1 MKLQAFFIILLSLIA
16 PRLEATAQAIVRGRV
31 ADAQTSEPLPGAT
44 IRVQNG
50 KRGAVTDVHG
60 EYTLRLPAGSYELVV
75 TYIGYQ
81 KKTISLSVEAGS
93 TRTLNLGM
101 NPSDYEVDE
110 VVVLGRIQ
118 GQQKALNQQKNSGQ
132 IVSVVAADQIGRF
145 PDPNTAEA
153 VQRIPGVTLQRD
165 QGEGRFVIVRGL
177 APQFTTTNIN
187 GVQVPSPEADVR
199 FVALD
204 AIPANQLASIE
215 VYKTLTPDLD
225 GDNVGGYVNLVTR
238 KATSSD
244 WRLQGSVNGGYNN
257 LMRTP
262 QAQGQLMLGKRF
274 GEQENLGVLVNGSY
288 NFSDIG
294 SDNWERDGAE
304 LELRD
309 YALRRARLGLSSTID
324 YRFDERNGIYARGM
338 YNSFTDREFRRTYL
352 FVPDE
357 DDSPFEDPEIE
368 RATKDRL
375 EIQDI
380 ATVAFGG
387 IHNFSRISF
396 DYEVSY
402 SRSLQDTPFDNEILF
417 KAEPDALS
425 TDFTTDPNFGQFST
439 DEEFDYLDNSNYE
452 YDEAETGNTFTQDE
466 SWMGKLN
473 ISLPYSI
480 GDYKGEVKF
489 GGKYR
494 SRTKFLE
501 VTQNAFS
508 WEGGDDLTLDQFEGG
523 LLDEDFLDGQYELA
537 ANVDPDRFFEFFN
550 ANRGGFELSVEDK
563 LADEAVESFTTRED
577 VYAGYLMTDLQLGKL
592 QVITGVRYE
601 FTDVNYTFNTLF
613 FDVEGDLSDI
623 QPDSGATTYGFVL
636 PSLNLRYA
644 LTPNTNLR
652 AAVSTSYARPN
663 FGAVVPSQE
672 VEIGD
677 GEGTVGNPELT
688 PVSSLNLDLLGEHY
702 FSNVGI
708 ISGGVF
714 YKQLQNFIYTR
725 RFRANS
731 FNGVDFGR
739 ELELFQFQ
747 NGESATLL
755 GAEVNYQQN
764 LSFLPGVLS
773 GLALYFNY
781 TFTTST
787 ADIENREGEGMETIN
802 LPGQAP
808 HVLNASLAYQYKGF
822 NARISYNYHAA
833 YVNELGGDASED
845 VFIDARGQW
854 DFNTY
859 YTFWDNRLSVF
870 AEFTNL
876 TNAAFQQSVG
886 EPGNFIQR
894 EFYSWW
900 SRVGIKFQF

>member
-1 MKLQAFFIILLSLIA
+1 MKIRILLLLLTGLMLA
-16 PRLEATAQAIVRGRV
+16 PLTAEAQSIVRGRV
-31 ADAQTSEPLPGAT
+31 TDTQTGEPLPGTT
-44 IRVQNG
+44 IRVQSST
-50 KRGAVTDVHG
+50 RGAVTDVHG
-60 EYTLRLPAGSYELVV
+60 EYTLRLPAGRYELRVS
-75 TYIGYQ
+75 YIGYEE
-81 KKTISLSVEAGS
+81 KTVSLSVEEGGA
-93 TRTLNLGM
+93 RTLNIGM
-101 NPSDYEVDE
+101 SPADFQVDE

-132 IVSVVAADQIGRF
+132 VVNIVAADQIGRF

-177 APQFTTTNIN
+177 SPQFTTTNIN
-187 GVQVPSPEADVR
+187 GVQIPSPEADVR

-204 AIPANQLASIE
+204 AVPANQLASIE

-244 WRLQGSVNGGYNN
+244 LRLQGSVNGGYNN
-257 LMRTP
+257 LMGTP
-262 QAQGQLMLGKRF
+262 QGQGQLMLGKRF
-274 GEQENLGVLVNGSY
+274 GEAEKLGVLVNGSY

-309 YALRRARLGLSSTID
+309 YALRRTRLGLSSAID
-324 YRFDERNGIYARGM
+324 YRFDDRNEIYARGM

-380 ATVAFGG
+380 ATVSVGG
-387 IHNFSRISF
+387 IHNLPNISI
-396 DYEVSY
+396 DYEGSY
-402 SRSLQDTPFDNEILF
+402 SRSLQDTPYDNEILF

-425 TDFTTDPNFGQFST
+425 TDFSSNPEFGQFAT
-439 DEEFDYLDNSNYE
+439 DDEFDYLDNSNYE
-452 YDEAETGNTFTQDE
+452 FDEFESGNTFTQDE

-473 ISLPYSI
+473 LSLPYTL
-480 GDYKGEVKF
+480 GDNKGEIKF

-494 SRTKFLE
+494 SRQKFLE

-523 LLDEDFLDGQYELA
+523 LLDQDFLDGQYELA

-550 ANRGGFELSVEDK
+550 ANQGGFELSAEDK

-592 QVITGVRYE
+592 QIITGVRYE
-601 FTDVNYTFNTLF
+601 FTDVSYTYSTLF
-613 FDVEGDLSDI
+613 FDVEGDLDDI
-623 QPDSGATTYGFVL
+623 QPDSGSTTYGFVL
-636 PSLNLRYA
+636 PSLNLRYGLNA
-644 LTPNTNLR
+644 NTNLR

-672 VEIGD
+672 IEIGA

-688 PVSSLNLDLLGEHY
+688 PVSSLNLDLLAEHY

-714 YKQLQNFIYTR
+714 YKQLQDFIYTR

-755 GAEVNYQQN
+755 GAEINYQQN
-764 LSFLPGVLS
+764 LSFLPGALS
-773 GLALYFNY
+773 GLGLYFNY
-781 TFTTST
+781 TFTTSS
-787 ADIENREGEGMETIN
+787 AELENRDGEGMETIT

-808 HVLNASLAYQYKGF
+808 HVLNASLAYQYRGF

-833 YVNELGGDASED
+833 YRDELGGDASED
-845 VFIDARGQW
+845 VFIDARGQL

-859 YTFWDNRLSVF
+859 YTFWDNRISVF

-876 TNAAFQQSVG
+876 NDAPFQQSVG
-886 EPGNFIQR
+886 EPGNYIQR

-900 SRVGIKFQF
+900 SRFGVKFQF

>member
-1 MKLQAFFIILLSLIA
+1 MKFQAFFLLLVGLLGA
-16 PRLEATAQAIVRGRV
+16 QLDATAQAIVRGRV
-31 ADAQTSEPLPGAT
+31 TDAQTGEPLPGT
-44 IRVQNG
+44 TVRVQAST
-50 KRGAVTDVHG
+50 RGAVTNVHG
-60 EYTLRLPAGSYELVV
+60 EYTLRLPVGDYDLLA

-81 KKTISLSVEAGS
+81 EKTVSVSVEDGG
-93 TRTLNLGM
+93 TRTLNITM
-101 NPSDYEVDE
+101 TPADFEVDE

-132 IVSVVAADQIGRF
+132 VVNVVAADQIGRF

-177 APQFTTTNIN
+177 APQFTTTNID

-204 AIPANQLASIE
+204 AVPANQLASIE

-238 KATSSD
+238 KATSRD
-244 WRLQGSVNGGYNN
+244 LRLQGSVNGGYNN
-257 LMRTP
+257 LMGTP
-262 QAQGQLMLGKRF
+262 QGQGSLMLGKRF
-274 GEQENLGVLVNGSY
+274 GAQENLGVLVNGSY

-294 SDNWERDGAE
+294 SDNWEREDAE

-309 YALRRARLGLSSTID
+309 YALRRTRLGLSSTID
-324 YRFDERNGIYARGM
+324 YRFDDRNEIYARGM
-338 YNSFTDREFRRTYL
+338 YNRFTDREFRRTYL

-357 DDSPFEDPEIE
+357 DDSPFEDHEIE

-380 ATVAFGG
+380 ATAAFGG
-387 IHNFSRISF
+387 VHNFSRLSF

-417 KAEPDALS
+417 LAEPDALS
-425 TDFTTDPNFGQFST
+425 TDFSTDPNFGQFST
-439 DEEFDYLDNSNYE
+439 NDEFDYLDNSNYE

-473 ISLPYSI
+473 LSLPYSI
-480 GDYKGEVKF
+480 GDNKGEVKF

-494 SRTKFLE
+494 SRQKFLD
-501 VTQNAFS
+501 VTQNVFS
-508 WEGGDDLTLDQFEGG
+508 WEGDADLTLDQFEGG
-523 LLDEDFLDGQYELA
+523 LLDETFLDGQYQLA

-550 ANRGGFELSVEDK
+550 ANRGGFELSAEDK

-577 VYAGYLMTDLQLGKL
+577 VYAGYLMTDLQLGDL
-592 QVITGVRYE
+592 QIIAGVRYE
-601 FTDVNYTFNTLF
+601 FTEVSYTYNTLF
-613 FDVEGDLSDI
+613 FDVEGDLDEI
-623 QPDSGATTYGFVL
+623 QPDSGSTDYGFVL
-636 PSLNLRYA
+636 PSLNLRYG
-644 LTPNTNLR
+644 LTENTNLR

-672 VEIGD
+672 IEIGD

-688 PVSSLNLDLLGEHY
+688 PVSALNLDLLGEHY

-714 YKQLQNFIYTR
+714 YKQLQDFIYTR
-725 RFRANS
+725 RFRAAS

-747 NGESATLL
+747 NGESANLF
-755 GAEVNYQQN
+755 GAEINYQQN
-764 LSFLPGVLS
+764 LSFLPGALS

-781 TFTTST
+781 TFTTSS
-787 ADIENREGEGMETIN
+787 AEIENRDGEGFETID

-808 HVLNASLAYQYKGF
+808 HVLNASLAYQYQGF

-870 AEFTNL
+870 AEVTNL
-876 TNAAFQQSVG
+876 TNAPFEQSVG

-900 SRVGIKFQF
+900 SRVGVKFQF